1 MTESSEACT
10 SLNSSI
16 YALGNCD
23 KSPQW
28 GVWGCPHGVVCGGRS
43 KYPRSLRETFFG
55 LSSHMSD
62 QSVHTYSL
70 HSHVI
75 LDLPWH
81 SLSPG
86 MMVETHQYLLNLQ
99 LKLSQRL
106 LMAPPLQHPQEDWDR
121 ELIWSS
127 IGNCEAL
134 FSTWFSYRIPSPAL
148 PCFLLREAGPLS
160 SLLWIL
166 LINFCI
172 CWVFCLPSFLPSF
185 QAFSSCKKWGL
196 NSRCCAQASHCGHF
210 SYCRTWAL

>member
-1 MTESSEACT
+1 M
-10 SLNSSI
+10 
-16 YALGNCD
+16 
-23 KSPQW
+23 
-28 GVWGCPHGVVCGGRS
+28 
-43 KYPRSLRETFFG
+43 
-55 LSSHMSD
+55 
-62 QSVHTYSL
+62 
-70 HSHVI
+70 
-75 LDLPWH
+75 
-81 SLSPG
+81 
-86 MMVETHQYLLNLQ
+86 ETHQYLLNLQ

-127 IGNCEAL
+127 ISNCEAL

-210 SYCRTWAL
+210 SYCRTWALEHRLSRYGAWAQLLRGMLDLPRAGIKAMSLVLASVFRTTEPPGKSYTCFTLLCPEL

>member
-1 MTESSEACT
+1 M
-10 SLNSSI
+10 
-16 YALGNCD
+16 
-23 KSPQW
+23 
-28 GVWGCPHGVVCGGRS
+28 
-43 KYPRSLRETFFG
+43 
-55 LSSHMSD
+55 
-62 QSVHTYSL
+62 
-70 HSHVI
+70 
-75 LDLPWH
+75 
-81 SLSPG
+81 
-86 MMVETHQYLLNLQ
+86 ETHQYLLNLQ

-127 IGNCEAL
+127 ISNCEAL

-210 SYCRTWAL
+210 SYCRTWALEHRLHCSVACWIFQDHIEAVSLALAGGSPSMNPQEVLLMFYLAPS